1 MNNMLTDL
9 YRSNTTTREATASN
23 EFPIDISSDESD
35 GNSTNKNTDNSK
47 QKTTIIYF
55 ILLIYNII

>member
-9 YRSNTTTREATASN
+9 YRSNTSTREAAASN

-35 GNSTNKNTDNSK
+35 ENSTNKNTDNSK
-47 QKTTIIYF
+47 EKSHHN
-55 ILLIYNII
+55 LLFFF